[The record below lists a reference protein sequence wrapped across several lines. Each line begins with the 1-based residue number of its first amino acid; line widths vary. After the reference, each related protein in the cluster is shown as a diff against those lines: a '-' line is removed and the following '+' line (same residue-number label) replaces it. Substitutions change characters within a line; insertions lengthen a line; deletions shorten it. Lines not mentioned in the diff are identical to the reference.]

1 MHDIH
6 WLAVIVASLASFV
19 VGGIWYSPL
28 LFSKVWEREAGL
40 SLEQIKG
47 ASMAR
52 IFGGAFVLTFL
63 GVLVLSF
70 FIEPGEGLD
79 NLHHGAALG
88 FHVGLFWVA
97 GSLGVNYLF
106 ERRSLRLWL
115 INGGYNVVAYTVAG
129 IILAALI

>member
-6 WLAVIVASLASFV
+6 WIAVIVATAASFV
-19 VGGIWYSPL
+19 IGGLWYSPL
-28 LFSKVWEREAGL
+28 LFAKVWQREAGL
-40 SLEQIKG
+40 SAEPIQGTNMPK
-47 ASMAR
+47 

-63 GVLVLSF
+63 GVLVLSY

-106 ERRSLRLWL
+106 ERRSFRLWL
-115 INGGYNVVAYTVAG
+115 INGGYNVVTYTIAG
-129 IILAALI
+129 LILAAMI

>member
-6 WLAVIVASLASFV
+6 WIAVIVATAASFV
-19 VGGIWYSPL
+19 IGGLWYSPL
-28 LFSKVWEREAGL
+28 LFAKVWQREAVL
-40 SLEQIKG
+40 SEEQIQGTNMPK
-47 ASMAR
+47 

-63 GVLVLSF
+63 GVLVLSY

-106 ERRSLRLWL
+106 ERRSFRLWL
-115 INGGYNVVAYTVAG
+115 INGGYNVVTYTIAG
-129 IILAALI
+129 LILAAMI

>member
-28 LFSKVWEREAGL
+28 LFAKVWEREAGL

-47 ASMAR
+47 ANMAR

-70 FIEPGEGLD
+70 FIEPGEGLY
-79 NLHHGAALG
+79 NLHHGASLG

-115 INGGYNVVAYTVAG
+115 INGGYNVVTYTVAG